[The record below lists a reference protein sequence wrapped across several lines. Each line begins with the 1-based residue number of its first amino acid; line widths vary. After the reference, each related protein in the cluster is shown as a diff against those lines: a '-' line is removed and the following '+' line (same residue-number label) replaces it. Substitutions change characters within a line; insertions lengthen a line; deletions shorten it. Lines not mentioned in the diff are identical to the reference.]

1 MININ
6 LQQLKIVQAI
16 ATEDSMTK
24 AAEKLF
30 VSQSALSHQLKD
42 IEKNLG
48 ITVFERYNKK
58 LLLTEAGRFIVQTA
72 EVIIIALE
80 RLEVN
85 IESLTIGNNGTIR
98 ISTECFSS
106 YNWLPKLMTDFNKK
120 EPNAKIKIV
129 AEATFKTTEFLENGQ
144 LDIAITSR
152 VKPPNC
158 KLKYH
163 TLFKDELMVVMH
175 KSNPLAIKKNFMPN
189 DFETQTLLVYDMDEE
204 ELDIFN
210 YVLKPSNVK
219 PHKLIKLPLTEIII
233 EMVKANAGV
242 TVMANWLAAPMLNKD
257 MVLVPLKHSF
267 AKRTWFMVSQNCN
280 NKLQENFIA
289 FAASNLRKE
298 NSFIK

>member
-58 LLLTEAGRFIVQTA
+58 LLLTEAGRFIIQTA
-72 EVIIIALE
+72 EIINIALE

-85 IESLTIGNNGTIR
+85 IENLSIGNTGTIR

-175 KSNPLAIKKNFMPN
+175 KSNPLAIKKNFTPN
-189 DFETQTLLVYDMDEE
+189 DFETQTLLVYDIEE

-210 YVLKPSNVK
+210 YVLTPSNVK
-219 PHKLIKLPLTEIII
+219 PLKLIKLPLTEIII

-257 MVLVPLKHSF
+257 MVLIPLKHSF
-267 AKRTWFMVSQNCN
+267 AKRTWFMVSQNN
-280 NKLQENFIA
+280 ENKLQQ
-289 FAASNLRKE
+289 
-298 NSFIK
+298 SFIEYAVETLRFKNSLK